1 MISRIA
7 VPSAPAP
14 GKPHGGFVTGGSPS
28 RSRLLWNDLPVI
40 PPLDEMSTPL
50 ELRVPVDI
58 GRSPVVIGLGV
69 VAAGPQVVQLVAKTP
84 LRPSEMTPTLTPV
97 PSAPRW
103 LRTWLASTMASP
115 SVSTE
120 PVWRTAELGRRTS

>member
-14 GKPHGGFVTGGSPS
+14 GKPHGGFTGGSPS

-40 PPLDEMSTPL
+40 PPLDAVRTPL

-69 VAAGPQVVQLVAKTP
+69 VVAGPQAVQLMAKTP
-84 LRPSEMTPTLTPV
+84 FRPSEMTPTRTPV
-97 PSAPRW
+97 PSTPSR

-120 PVWRTAELGRRTS
+120 PG

>member
-1 MISRIA
+1 MISRSA

-40 PPLDEMSTPL
+40 PPLDEVSTPL
-50 ELRVPVDI
+50 ELRVPVAI
-58 GRSPVVIGLGV
+58 GRSPVVIGLGI

-84 LRPSEMTPTLTPV
+84 LRPSEMTPTLTTA
-97 PSAPRW
+97 PSTPTR
-103 LRTWLASTMASP
+103 
-115 SVSTE
+115 
-120 PVWRTAELGRRTS
+120 RRTSPAGRLAPPAARYSP